1 MRVLGLEVRPSSVR
15 DELRVRGAAPDHGHD
30 VVRAPLHQQVQF
42 REVDDVLFEED
53 YPDK

>member
-1 MRVLGLEVRPSSVR
+1 MGLEVRESSG
-15 DELRVRGAAPDHGHD
+15 RVRGTAPDHGHD

-42 REVDDVLFEED
+42 GEVDDVLFEED